1 MALAVAA
8 SASIPVRSIMSQAR
22 LGLILT
28 VFGCA
33 EPTASYQLPAAS
45 ATLEARQ
52 QNNSYSLSPTD
63 RTMYVKITSARGDR
77 GESIRAF
84 MRRMFEGA
92 DAAGATRLVLDL
104 RSVSGSDTFL
114 LVPLLKG
121 VIARDR
127 FLGREGL
134 VVVVGRD
141 SFSQAQNAATLLQ
154 RYANPI
160 FVAPH

>member
-1 MALAVAA
+1 
-8 SASIPVRSIMSQAR
+8 MSRAR

-28 VFGCA
+28 VLGCA
-33 EPTASYQLPAAS
+33 DPTASYQLPATS

-52 QNNSYSLSPTD
+52 QSNSYSFSPID
-63 RTMYVKITSARGDR
+63 RTVYVRITSARGGA
-77 GESIRAF
+77 GEPIRAF

-114 LVPLLKG
+114 LMPLLKG

-127 FLGREGL
+127 FLGRGGL
-134 VVVVGRD
+134 LVYVGPQ
-141 SFSQAQNAATLLQ
+141 SFSPTQNAATLLR
-154 RYANPI
+154 RYANPV
-160 FVAPH
+160 FVY